1 ARPPSVGRLTMVL
14 ALTSTQHDLW
24 WGAVIGGFVVVLA
37 VAALL
42 TILVLLVR
50 TIDQRVV
57 LIKGT
62 LEQAAVNTSDT
73 VLIADTAA
81 GVDAVLAE
89 GLEHHLFLGRVLG
102 KVRS

>member
-1 ARPPSVGRLTMVL
+1 MAF
-14 ALTSTQHDLW
+14 ALTESQETLW
-24 WGAVIGGFVVVLA
+24 QIANWAGLAVVVA

-50 TIDQRVV
+50 TIDRRVV
-57 LIKGT
+57 EIKAT
-62 LEQAAVNTSDT
+62 LTQAEANT
-73 VLIADTAA
+73 ADAAHLNTTAA
-81 GVDAVLAE
+81 GVDFVLAE

>member
-1 ARPPSVGRLTMVL
+1 MIL
-14 ALTSTQHDLW
+14 ALTESQETLW
-24 WGAVIGGFVVVLA
+24 TIANWAGLGVVVA

-50 TIDQRVV
+50 RIQNRVV
-57 LIKGT
+57 EIKAT
-62 LEQAAVNTSDT
+62 LAQAEANTADGALLDT
-73 VLIADTAA
+73 TAA
-81 GVDAVLAE
+81 GVDLVLAE